1 MRRKPKYNLVKP
13 RWRWAAP
20 LVLTSCW
27 LISSCLQHSHPSTP
41 KIYGGTPVAPGDLP
55 AVVALTL
62 QLPGGGA
69 RLSCSGVLIAA
80 DVILTAGHCLKGPG
94 FDATTLG
101 EQLKEQLRVYFGDGA
116 EGGELSAGASVQAVA
131 VHPLLRLHPIGYA
144 DYGLVFLSAPITGI
158 PPLPVLVSLA
168 QSLHALR
175 AGSTTLV
182 GYGERDDRGSGR
194 KFQVDAVIH
203 SFNSAEAQVG
213 GGGKDACGGD
223 SGGPALVKGD
233 EGAWQLLGTVSRGI
247 HLGCGDGGL
256 ISLAADGWCWVQQ
269 AAAGHLQGPT
279 ADCALWYDEKVKAPR
294 RADDF
299 LQLCQSEYAR
309 ATQQETIQAIMLSL
323 ATTSCTN
330 AAQRLK
336 ANPQLNLDGLMLRDL
351 TPLAL
356 LHNLSS
362 LSLKG
367 NRLSDL
373 SPLRALTGLK
383 LLEIDGNQ
391 VTSTAPLAALEQ
403 QGLRILGTRR
413 QLGNNQDTAFFRL
426 CQEQTIS
433 AGALATI
440 KSIFY
445 KTQSSDC
452 ATANQRLLSL
462 TQLTLNDRQISDVTP
477 LAGLQQLTVLDLSG
491 NTQLVDGGPLSGLER
506 LKTLNLAGTKVTDLS
521 PLAGLK
527 ANGLVIIG
535 P

>member
-1 MRRKPKYNLVKP
+1 MRRKPNHNLVKHG
-13 RWRWAAP
+13 WRWAAP
-20 LVLTSCW
+20 LALASTW
-27 LISSCLQHSHPSTP
+27 LISACLQHTQPSTP

-62 QLPGGGA
+62 QLPGGSA
-69 RLSCSGVLIAA
+69 RLSCSGALIAA
-80 DVILTAGHCLKGPG
+80 DVVLTAGHCLKGPG

-101 EQLKEQLRVYFGDGA
+101 GQIKEQLHVYFGNGA

-131 VHPLLRLHPIGYA
+131 VHPLLRRHPIGYA
-144 DYGLVFLSAPITGI
+144 DYGLVFLSAPVTGI
-158 PPLPVLVSLA
+158 QAFPVLVSLA
-168 QSLHALR
+168 DSLHALR

-203 SFNSAEAQVG
+203 SFNSAEARVG

-233 EGAWQLLGTVSRGI
+233 DGTWQLLGTVSRGI

-269 AAAGHLQGPT
+269 AAAGHLQGPAT
-279 ADCALWYDEKVKAPR
+279 DCALWYGEVDKAPHR
-294 RADDF
+294 SDDF
-299 LQLCQSEYAR
+299 LQLCQSGDAS

-336 ANPQLNLDGLMLRDL
+336 ASPELNLDGLMLRDL
-351 TPLAL
+351 TPLAQL
-356 LHNLSS
+356 SNLTS

-373 SPLRALTGLK
+373 SPLRELTGLK
-383 LLEIDGNQ
+383 LLEIEGSQ
-391 VTSTAPLAALEQ
+391 VGTTAPLAALEQ

-413 QLGNNQDTAFFRL
+413 QLGNSQDTAFLRL
-426 CQEQTIS
+426 CQDQGVS
-433 AGALATI
+433 AGALTTI
-440 KSIFY
+440 KAILY

-452 ATANQRLLSL
+452 ATANERLLSL
-462 TQLTLNDRQISDVTP
+462 SQLTLNEQQISDVTP
-477 LAGLQQLTVLDLSG
+477 LAGLQQLTALDLSG
-491 NTQLVDGGPLSGLER
+491 NTQLVDAAPLSGLER
-506 LKTLNLAGTKVTDLS
+506 LKTLNIAGTKVTDLS

-527 ANGLVIIG
+527 ANGLVING